1 MKTTWTIFIFLS
13 LAIGMMLPAL
23 AIEDDALFALVQKLT
38 EDEAGVR
45 AKAIDDLVLTGDS
58 RLEAFFEHYRS
69 GSLYLLEG
77 RPVLGGEVRMDDE
90 LDEFI
95 ALLDVFSGEPLL
107 DAEGKPLES
116 AMEDVI
122 ALDVGRAERIL
133 ARAAKFR
140 VGLASIDPD
149 IRLASVKRLGD
160 PPRVIEATEDL
171 LVLHEKDPVKKIRY
185 TALESVSLIR
195 MTDPALPDDE
205 REAAARQLG
214 DLDSARALAVLEEMI
229 KNNEIP
235 ADRLPAYEQ
244 VVHQIKKYQGWVGLF
259 DTVKRGLSSGSILIL
274 MALGLA
280 VTFGMM
286 GVINMAHGEM
296 MMIGAYTTFCLQVVF
311 GHTSSEAHNLF
322 FIFALPISFLV
333 AAAVGGLI
341 EYGVVRHLYK
351 RPLESLL
358 ATFGISLVLIQVIRL
373 IFGDNQA
380 SNSPTWL
387 VGNVEV
393 LQDMA
398 LPYARVFI
406 FCLTVVAVLGIAGL
420 MKFTPLGLQ
429 MRATMQDRSMARA
442 MGINTR
448 MIDLFTFMLG
458 SGIAGVAGC
467 ALTTIGGIT
476 PDMGQNYIID
486 SFLVVVAGGVG
497 KLIGVICSGLGLGVI
512 SQTLEGYWLS
522 PVWSKIVILMLLI
535 MFIQFRPAGLF
546 PPKGRLADD

>member
-1 MKTTWTIFIFLS
+1 
-13 LAIGMMLPAL
+13 
-23 AIEDDALFALVQKLT
+23 
-38 EDEAGVR
+38 
-45 AKAIDDLVLTGDS
+45 
-58 RLEAFFEHYRS
+58 
-69 GSLYLLEG
+69 
-77 RPVLGGEVRMDDE
+77 
-90 LDEFI
+90 
-95 ALLDVFSGEPLL
+95 
-107 DAEGKPLES
+107 
-116 AMEDVI
+116 
-122 ALDVGRAERIL
+122 
-133 ARAAKFR
+133 
-140 VGLASIDPD
+140 
-149 IRLASVKRLGD
+149 
-160 PPRVIEATEDL
+160 
-171 LVLHEKDPVKKIRY
+171 
-185 TALESVSLIR
+185 
-195 MTDPALPDDE
+195 
-205 REAAARQLG
+205 
-214 DLDSARALAVLEEMI
+214 
-229 KNNEIP
+229 
-235 ADRLPAYEQ
+235 
-244 VVHQIKKYQGWVGLF
+244 
-259 DTVKRGLSSGSILIL
+259 
-274 MALGLA
+274 
-280 VTFGMM
+280 
-286 GVINMAHGEM
+286 
-296 MMIGAYTTFCLQVVF
+296 
-311 GHTSSEAHNLF
+311 
-322 FIFALPISFLV
+322 
-333 AAAVGGLI
+333 
-341 EYGVVRHLYK
+341 
-351 RPLESLL
+351 
-358 ATFGISLVLIQVIRL
+358 FGISLVLIQVIRL